1 MKKSLPVLT
10 LFLFLSFSAISQSD
24 TVVVLT
30 QRQAR
35 EVVKDLSSLD
45 YLKQMEEISMRKIT
59 LLEAEIARKDTL
71 VLYKDKQII
80 NLNRVIK
87 SHEDF
92 LRMANQD
99 LQAAFKQTEDMQK
112 QRNFMAGM
120 STFFLVLLI
129 AL

>member
-1 MKKSLPVLT
+1 M
-10 LFLFLSFSAISQSD
+10 
-24 TVVVLT
+24 T

-59 LLEAEIARKDTL
+59 LLEAEISRKDTL

-120 STFFLVLLI
+120 SAFFLVLLI